1 MEWAGIFAAHD
12 PGWGSAG
19 GAKHRRSAMPAS
31 LNCSSLA
38 KAFLSLMALLLLPAA
53 TQPFSGEAR

>member
-1 MEWAGIFAAHD
+1 
-12 PGWGSAG
+12 
-19 GAKHRRSAMPAS
+19 MPAS